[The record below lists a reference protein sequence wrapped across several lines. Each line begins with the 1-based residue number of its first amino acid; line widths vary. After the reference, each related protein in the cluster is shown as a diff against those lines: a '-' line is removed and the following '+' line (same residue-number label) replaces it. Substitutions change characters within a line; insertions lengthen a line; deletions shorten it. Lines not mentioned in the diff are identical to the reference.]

1 MASFHGEVV
10 SWRQIMRNS

>member
-10 SWRQIMRNS
+10 SWRQIMRIS